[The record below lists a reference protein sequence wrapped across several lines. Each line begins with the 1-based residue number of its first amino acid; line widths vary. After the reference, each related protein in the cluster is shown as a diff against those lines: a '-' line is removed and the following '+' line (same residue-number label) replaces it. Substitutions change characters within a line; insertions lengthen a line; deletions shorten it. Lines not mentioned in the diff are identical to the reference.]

1 MTTGRRAA
9 AFLLY
14 AVLAVPAA
22 IFVAFLL
29 TPFWRAVEAQYGVE
43 SLGHS
48 GPATWCF
55 ALVYGV
61 MLGVNVLIFWRR
73 WRAGG

>member
-1 MTTGRRAA
+1 MRLGLL
-9 AFLLY
+9 FLWY
-14 AVLAVPAA
+14 AMLAVPAA
-22 IFVAFLL
+22 IFATFLL
-29 TPFWRAVEAQYGVE
+29 TPFWRMVEAQYGVE

-48 GPATWCF
+48 GPATWCV

-61 MLGVNVLIFWRR
+61 MIGVNALIFWRR

>member
-1 MTTGRRAA
+1 M
-9 AFLLY
+9 FVLY

-22 IFVAFLL
+22 IFVTFLL
-29 TPFWRAVEAQYGVE
+29 TPLWRAVEARYGIE

-55 ALVYGV
+55 VLVYAA
-61 MLGVNVLIFWRR
+61 MIAVNAVLFWRR
-73 WRAGG
+73 WRAEG